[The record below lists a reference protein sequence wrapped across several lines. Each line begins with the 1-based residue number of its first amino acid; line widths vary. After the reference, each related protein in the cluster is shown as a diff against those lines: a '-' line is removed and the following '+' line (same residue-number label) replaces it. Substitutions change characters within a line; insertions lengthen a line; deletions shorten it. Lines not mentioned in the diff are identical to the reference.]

1 MKKKLKLGHAS
12 VKYQYAF
19 LTKHCKG
26 LLIIILYAEIDYGT
40 LFEN

>member
-1 MKKKLKLGHAS
+1 MKKRLRLGLAN

-19 LTKHCKG
+19 LTKYCKG